1 MNREIKFRAW
11 DNIHNKMIYTDK
23 DSGFRCY
30 KNECFDYYAFEI
42 TKQGLHCVGYDD
54 YDDDYD
60 DDYGGGICNE
70 TELNIMQYTGLKDA
84 GQVDIYEGDILE
96 LNDDILIVE
105 WDECG
110 FVYRDDNVIVHQL
123 EDIADISNVIGN
135 IFETKLNNNE

>member
-1 MNREIKFRAW
+1 
-11 DNIHNKMIYTDK
+11 
-23 DSGFRCY
+23 
-30 KNECFDYYAFEI
+30 
-42 TKQGLHCVGYDD
+42 
-54 YDDDYD
+54 
-60 DDYGGGICNE
+60 
-70 TELNIMQYTGLKDA
+70 MQYTGLKDA